1 MEIGIFIF
9 CISHREEYEE
19 TLMNQRKM
27 FDDEIEEIT
36 SQHSH
41 TLHKLSK
48 LHSDDKSKLEQLLQQ
63 HKANP
68 DNVGGTKK
76 DAARCLEKCMKDSCF
91 FVYIKLYLFLNISLF
106 YVFSEPMLVNMFTC
120 TKHVPIPTGKVIFR
134 VNQHLSNIFRQL
146 REDGPACS
154 S

>member
-41 TLHKLSK
+41 TLHKLNK

-91 FVYIKLYLFLNISLF
+91 FCAHKIVFVLKYLIILCF
-106 YVFSEPMLVNMFTC
+106 
-120 TKHVPIPTGKVIFR
+120 
-134 VNQHLSNIFRQL
+134 Q
-146 REDGPACS
+146 
-154 S
+154 